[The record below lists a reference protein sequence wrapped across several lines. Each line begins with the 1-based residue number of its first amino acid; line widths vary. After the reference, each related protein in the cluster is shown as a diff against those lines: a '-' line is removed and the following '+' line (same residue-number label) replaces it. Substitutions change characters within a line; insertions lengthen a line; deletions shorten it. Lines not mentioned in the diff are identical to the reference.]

1 MFSHGLQQVY
11 EGVNALHRK
20 NGAEEGTKKKLV
32 ELVLYFTV
40 KCFLGGAVYF
50 LKY

>member
-20 NGAEEGTKKKLV
+20 DRAEEGTNKKLV

-40 KCFLGGAVYF
+40 KRFLGAAV
-50 LKY
+50 